1 MLSLEK
7 NNREGGEK
15 EKRKK
20 EERMRARRIRWR
32 KWLLLIM
39 CAAGEQHAGKR
50 TAVMHVCVLTCTGIV
65 AFSFRRERAEELI
78 KSVFDV

>member
-15 EKRKK
+15 EKEKK
-20 EERMRARRIRWR
+20 HEERMRAQRIRWR

-50 TAVMHVCVLTCTGIV
+50 TAVTHVCVQQILRVC
-65 AFSFRRERAEELI
+65 
-78 KSVFDV
+78 

>member
-7 NNREGGEK
+7 NNGEGGEK
-15 EKRKK
+15 EKEKK
-20 EERMRARRIRWR
+20 QEERMRAQRIRWR

-50 TAVMHVCVLTCTGIV
+50 TAVMHVCVQQILRVC
-65 AFSFRRERAEELI
+65 
-78 KSVFDV
+78 